1 MTRPRRDHEPRYAGC
16 VSNPG
21 YPASLTVRRVDR
33 GLADPEVRERG
44 LVRVVDESGE
54 DCLCPEKRS
63 VAIDLP
69 RPVGQAFKATS

>member
-1 MTRPRRDHEPRYAGC
+1 M
-16 VSNPG
+16 
-21 YPASLTVRRVDR
+21 VRRVNR
-33 GLADPEVRERG
+33 GLADPEARERG